1 MKTPECP
8 PERYKKNR
16 LIQVA
21 RFKYRSPSFEKE
33 RETIIRRLLG
43 TASEDLR
50 VIWNAILPLS
60 LPLVSVL
67 AKRQGSRFRGRSSDA
82 TPSRP
87 LSKTRQQDERLPDWS
102 AYRDSIKSL
111 IINYAGECS
120 AYLSAGPF
128 ASVDR
133 GLCRT
138 TSTPLALTLALALAL
153 TPTPAVTLPVHPS
166 PILALVLYEHLRTGP
181 QYRGCL
187 SFALYADRSRA
198 NRIPR

>member
-1 MKTPECP
+1 MKTPGLS
-8 PERYKKNR
+8 ERHKKSR

-21 RFKYRSPSFEKE
+21 RINYRSPSFEKE
-33 RETIIRRLLG
+33 RKTIIRRLPRKG
-43 TASEDLR
+43 RS
-50 VIWNAILPLS
+50 LS
-60 LPLVSVL
+60 LSLSLSPSLRL
-67 AKRQGSRFRGRSSDA
+67 SRLGVCKMRTCIVARLFNAFYDSFSRSA

-87 LSKTRQQDERLPDWS
+87 RSKTRQQDERLPDWS

-120 AYLSAGPF
+120 AYLSVGPF

-138 TSTPLALTLALALAL
+138 TSTPLALTLAF
-153 TPTPAVTLPVHPS
+153 TD
-166 PILALVLYEHLRTGP
+166 P

-187 SFALYADRSRA
+187 SFGLYADRSRA